1 MLRASGAMAM
11 KLNNVDAET
20 MKKVGHWTTSTFLIY
35 IYSQIA
41 ALNAGLAQRMV
52 RPVYFQNV
60 GG

>member
-1 MLRASGAMAM
+1 MAM

-20 MKKVGHWTTSTFLIY
+20 MKKVGRWTTSTFLIY
-35 IYSQIA
+35 IHSQIA